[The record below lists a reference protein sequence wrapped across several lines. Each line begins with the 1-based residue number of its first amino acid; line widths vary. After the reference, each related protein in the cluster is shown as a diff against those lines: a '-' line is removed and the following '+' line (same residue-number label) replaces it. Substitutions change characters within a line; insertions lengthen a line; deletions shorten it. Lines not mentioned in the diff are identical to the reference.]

1 LKKIGFLKKNLS
13 LNWKHKFGCIL
24 EERPELTSILRDF
37 RDILSS
43 LFRIFWI
50 FTVNFGKRETQL
62 GGVKWE
68 YDGDCSPSFQLC
80 VNIRAVAAPGT
91 RKAIKSNIQMS
102 LKSCD
107 MKLFI
112 PYSHAISYLCSFHL
126 SVCDPIVFAC
136 PIFQRWLLFFWVL
149 PKFFIYCFLFY

>member
-1 LKKIGFLKKNLS
+1 MVIFFKKRDLKKKLS

-50 FTVNFGKRETQL
+50 FTVSFGKRETQQ

-80 VNIRAVAAPGT
+80 VNDRAVAAPGK
-91 RKAIKSNIQMS
+91 RKAIKSNMQMS

-107 MKLFI
+107 MKTIHPLQPCNQLSMQFTSFCVR
-112 PYSHAISYLCSFHL
+112 PDCFCLSHFPTL
-126 SVCDPIVFAC
+126 V
-136 PIFQRWLLFFWVL
+136 IFLLGSS
-149 PKFFIYCFLFY
+149 